1 MLQRSKSRYGI
12 IRSLEI
18 DFFSFVWFTNDW
30 FINLLGTP
38 GSGKTTLLKKLS
50 HPFIDKSKVAVIEG
64 NLYTDLDVHRINE
77 MGIQTIIMDNIEN
90 LVCMA

>member
-1 MLQRSKSRYGI
+1 
-12 IRSLEI
+12 
-18 DFFSFVWFTNDW
+18 
-30 FINLLGTP
+30 
-38 GSGKTTLLKKLS
+38 
-50 HPFIDKSKVAVIEG
+50 VAVIEG